1 MSIDTGDLPAELW
14 LGRQLTHRMRLPG
27 PDGHRSRPARIGSL
41 ASSSRRFADS
51 LTRSAPAR
59 RTLQGPSLARV
70 HTYRDAGAAPPRWWH
85 PSLLPETREADRTA
99 ERLPTRGLPRAVRRV
114 PNEHSWTP
122 GGILGSLTSQV
133 LPVRRNPAVTAAGP
147 MLMQRD
153 TQQLVAASHRRTSP
167 PAPPAG
173 PAARPGGTPT
183 RHDSRGRPDATPPPA
198 PRATPDAGRGESNRP
213 GVAPG
218 SASNRSG
225 SSEGEVTTARP
236 DAAPRPH
243 ASRRWQPER
252 VSRLRSLRPAAAGEL
267 RPATTVGATALT
279 GVATSLLGP
288 DSTPWHHAAA
298 LRSAPGP
305 LRRMV
310 GRPHGLTPGLRTAG
324 APLAPDAAPVLPR
337 RAEGTA
343 ASGGRHHA
351 LPGDP
356 PRTDR
361 RSTPG
366 FADATRERAGRR
378 AAEEQHRAERNR
390 AEQDR
395 AEQSRFEQR
404 RAEQDRAEQ
413 SRFEQSRAEQHR
425 AAQHTDAEQGRAAP
439 PAPTL
444 PTAGRHRMADGAPE
458 RSGGEGARP
467 TDPRPSR
474 AEPSAPRG
482 IGLTT
487 PRSLRHLGRPR
498 DGEIRPALTVTLLP
512 ALAAAGHAWLPGAAG
527 SRRPRPDAHG
537 ATPLLGG
544 HRGAAAPPLEVRR
557 AAHNP
562 AADRP
567 PAEYRPGHGPAG
579 PGRRARSLAMT
590 DLLASGRPLAI
601 EGAPAPTRM
610 GSAFAPA
617 HEIAVRRSGAAAPA
631 PPAGAGGATP
641 DGDTAPA
648 GPLAAARR
656 RAAETAQHRAAA
668 TASPRG
674 ETARSASPETA
685 RSASP
690 ETARPDSPEAAERAR
705 SHRRRATAFGAA
717 TATAATA
724 LVPAPPPVSLTTD
737 GARRAAGP
745 GRAAPPVPAAAR
757 GLVPS
762 HDGTLRRSLVDVTR
776 GLLGGGSPGD
786 ASGAVGGAPSDGRSG
801 GTTERDEGNG
811 MPENHHLRVVRP
823 EESLPAAPPPAA
835 SLLDDPVAMEELVDE
850 VVQRIEARVINEL
863 ERRGRRH
870 NPGVF

>member
-1 MSIDTGDLPAELW
+1 MSC
-14 LGRQLTHRMRLPG
+14 G
-27 PDGHRSRPARIGSL
+27 PRRRSGPRRSRASPHHCSAR
-41 ASSSRRFADS
+41 
-51 LTRSAPAR
+51 TAR
-59 RTLQGPSLARV
+59 RGTTRLRC
-70 HTYRDAGAAPPRWWH
+70 APPRARCGAW
-85 PSLLPETREADRTA
+85 SADRTA
-99 ERLPTRGLPRAVRRV
+99 SRRGCAR
-114 PNEHSWTP
+114 
-122 GGILGSLTSQV
+122 
-133 LPVRRNPAVTAAGP
+133 PVRRSHP
-147 MLMQRD
+147 M
-153 TQQLVAASHRRTSP
+153 P
-167 PAPPAG
+167 PRCCRGAP
-173 PAARPGGTPT
+173 
-183 RHDSRGRPDATPPPA
+183 RGRPPP
-198 PRATPDAGRGESNRP
+198 
-213 GVAPG
+213 
-218 SASNRSG
+218 
-225 SSEGEVTTARP
+225 
-236 DAAPRPH
+236 
-243 ASRRWQPER
+243 
-252 VSRLRSLRPAAAGEL
+252 
-267 RPATTVGATALT
+267 
-279 GVATSLLGP
+279 
-288 DSTPWHHAAA
+288 
-298 LRSAPGP
+298 
-305 LRRMV
+305 
-310 GRPHGLTPGLRTAG
+310 
-324 APLAPDAAPVLPR
+324 
-337 RAEGTA
+337 
-343 ASGGRHHA
+343 
-351 LPGDP
+351 
-356 PRTDR
+356 
-361 RSTPG
+361 
-366 FADATRERAGRR
+366 ADATTPYPATRHAPIVAPHRGSPMPPANAPAAGRPKSSTGPSGI
-378 AAEEQHRAERNR
+378 AP
-390 AEQDR
+390 
-395 AEQSRFEQR
+395 SRTAPSRVGIEQR

-648 GPLAAARR
+648 GAGPLAAARR

-674 ETARSASPETA
+674 EEARPHARDRPVRIARDRPARLARGGRTRALAPAPSDRLRRRHRYRCDSARSGTPSGQPH
-685 RSASP
+685 
-690 ETARPDSPEAAERAR
+690 
-705 SHRRRATAFGAA
+705 HRRRSPRRRPG
-717 TATAATA
+717 
-724 LVPAPPPVSLTTD
+724 P
-737 GARRAAGP
+737 RRAAGAG
-745 GRAAPPVPAAAR
+745 GRARP
-757 GLVPS
+757 
-762 HDGTLRRSLVDVTR
+762 
-776 GLLGGGSPGD
+776 
-786 ASGAVGGAPSDGRSG
+786 
-801 GTTERDEGNG
+801 
-811 MPENHHLRVVRP
+811 RP
-823 EESLPAAPPPAA
+823 EP
-835 SLLDDPVAMEELVDE
+835 
-850 VVQRIEARVINEL
+850 
-863 ERRGRRH
+863 
-870 NPGVF
+870 